1 MLGLI
6 APQYGQDTP
15 ELHQQRRARTC
26 SQKVTHLTRAD
37 AKARAV
43 KLSRQK
49 RVKLKPYKC
58 PTCGFFHL
66 TKAENLKR

>member
-6 APQYGQDTP
+6 APQYGRDTS

-43 KLSRQK
+43 KL
-49 RVKLKPYKC
+49 KPYKC
-58 PTCGFFHL
+58 PTCGYFHL

>member
-6 APQYGQDTP
+6 APQYGRDTP
-15 ELHQQRRARTC
+15 ELHQQRQARTC
-26 SQKVTHLTRAD
+26 SQKVTHLT
-37 AKARAV
+37 RAV